1 MKGVI
6 LAGGRG
12 TRLYPLTTVVNKH
25 LLPIYNKPM
34 IYYPIMTLKKAG
46 CTDIFIVTGG
56 KNAGEFME
64 LLKNGKEFGL
74 NSITYSYQEN
84 PTGGIADAL
93 SLAETFIGN
102 DKFMLI
108 LGDNLLFDDFSEDVK
123 DFCKNC
129 HNQARI
135 FIKEVP
141 NPSSFGVA
149 EIDNNNKVISIIE
162 KPKNPVTNWA
172 VIGLYLYDHNVFGI
186 IKHIVPSHRGE
197 MEITDVNMAYVKT
210 GTMTSAVVNGV
221 WLDTGSFDSLHDANT
236 YVAKVNNSQ

>member
-25 LLPIYNKPM
+25 LLPVYNKPM
-34 IYYPIMTLKKAG
+34 IYYPIETLKKAG
-46 CTDIFIVTGG
+46 CTDILIVTGG
-56 KNAGEFME
+56 KNAGEFLE
-64 LLKNGKEFGL
+64 LLKNGKDFGL

-93 SLAETFIGN
+93 SLAEPFVGTN
-102 DKFMLI
+102 KFMLI
-108 LGDNLLFDDFSEDVK
+108 LGDNLLFDDFSEDVI
-123 DFCKNC
+123 DFCKNG
-129 HNQARI
+129 HNQARV
-135 FIKEVP
+135 FIKQVP

-149 EIDNNNKVISIIE
+149 EVKDNKVIAIIE
-162 KPKNPVTNWA
+162 KPKTFVSNWA
-172 VIGLYLYDHNVFGI
+172 VIGLYLYDYNVFGI

-197 MEITDVNMAYVKT
+197 LEITDVNMAYVNT
-210 GTMTSAVVNGV
+210 GTLTSSVVNGI

-236 YVAKVNNSQ
+236 YVAKMSETK